1 MIVIIIII
9 IKIIMMLMM
18 MMMTMVLEVDAL
30 NIYLSRVKKAQAVD
44 EVIFHDLATDLVMEQ
59 DFRAMTEMSSSPMTI
74 RASEIEKD

>member
-18 MMMTMVLEVDAL
+18 MTMVLEVDVL